1 MKRPTTEQLDTALA
15 WLRSN
20 EGDNGEAER
29 CQAVA
34 DWLEH
39 QEREAV
45 LRRAARE
52 GGVSVKALRSKLAER
67 ERKS

>member
-1 MKRPTTEQLDTALA
+1 MKMPPLEQIGIALD

-20 EGDNGEAER
+20 EGDNGESDA

-39 QEREAV
+39 QETERQLRGAARSGGV
-45 LRRAARE
+45 PVAALRRKLKENAA
-52 GGVSVKALRSKLAER
+52 S
-67 ERKS
+67 